1 MQTSAAS
8 GSLPAKTY
16 IGIGQIKS
24 LGATPE
30 LPAAG
35 GGCGTSGGEGKASC
49 GTSDGPDDMPQEV
62 WDKVK
67 NHPCYSEEAHH
78 HYARMHVA
86 VAPAC
91 NIQCNYCNRKYDCSN
106 ESRPGV
112 VSQKLT
118 PEQAVKKVVAVASE
132 IPQMTVLGVAGPGDA
147 LANPAKTFDTFR
159 MLQEQA
165 PDIKLCLS
173 TNGLAL
179 PDQVDE
185 ICKYNVDHVTITINM
200 VDPAV
205 GEKIY
210 PWIFWNHKR
219 VTGYEAAKILHE
231 RQMLGLEMLTARGVL
246 TKINSVLIPGI
257 NDEHLIEVNREVK
270 KRGAFLHNIMPL
282 ISEAEHGT
290 VFGLTGQRGPTASE
304 LKAVQD
310 ACMGGANL
318 MRHCRQCR
326 ADAVGLLGEDR
337 SEEFTL
343 DKLEQMEVVYDLDKR
358 KSYQD
363 KVEVERQAQ
372 QAAKHEALA
381 AAASAVGV
389 DDDMK
394 VLVAVATKG
403 GGRVNEHFGH
413 VTEFQVFE
421 VSAAQAL
428 FVGHRRVDLY
438 CQGGHGDDEQLPSVV
453 NAINDCHAVLVAK
466 IGACPRDELLAAGVE
481 PVDQYVG
488 EFIEKAALEWFNDYR
503 GRVASGAITHQVR
516 GDAQIRQGAF
526 TSGLAEAA

>member
-1 MQTSAAS
+1 MSTNIAPA
-8 GSLPAKTY
+8 GSSPSRTY
-16 IGIGQIKS
+16 VSIGSIKP
-24 LGATPE
+24 LGAKLDVPD
-30 LPAAG
+30 AG
-35 GGCGTSGGEGKASC
+35 GGCSSHGGDGKSGC
-49 GTSDGPDDMPQEV
+49 GSSSGQGDVPDAI
-62 WDKVK
+62 WDKIK

-78 HYARMHVA
+78 HFARMHVA

-132 IPQMTVLGVAGPGDA
+132 IPQMTVLGIAGPGDS
-147 LANPAKTFDTFR
+147 LASPAKTFETFR
-159 MLQEQA
+159 LLQEQA
-165 PDIKLCLS
+165 PDIKLCIS

-179 PDQVDE
+179 PDYVDE

-257 NDEHLIEVNREVK
+257 NDEHLMEVNREVK

-290 VFGLTGQRGPTASE
+290 HFGLTGQRGPSAQE

-337 SEEFTL
+337 SDEFTL
-343 DKLEQMEVVYDLDKR
+343 DKIEEMEVVYDLEKR
-358 KSYQD
+358 RAYQE
-363 KVEVERQAQ
+363 KVEAERQAQ
-372 QAAKHEALA
+372 HAAKEAAVAQSA
-381 AAASAVGV
+381 AIGELT
-389 DDDMK
+389 DMK

-413 VTEFQVFE
+413 VTEFQIYE
-421 VSAAQAL
+421 VNAAGAL

-438 CQGGHGDDEQLPSVV
+438 CQGGFGDEEQLPSVV
-453 NAINDCHAVLVAK
+453 KAINDCHAVLVAK
-466 IGACPRDELLAAGVE
+466 IGACPRDELKAAGIE
-481 PVDQYVG
+481 PVDQFVG
-488 EFIEKAALEWFNDYR
+488 EFIEKAALDWFNAYR
-503 GRVASGAITHQVR
+503 ARVVAGEITHQDR
-516 GDAQIRQGAF
+516 GDAQIRQGAYTGF
-526 TSGLAEAA
+526 AAAA